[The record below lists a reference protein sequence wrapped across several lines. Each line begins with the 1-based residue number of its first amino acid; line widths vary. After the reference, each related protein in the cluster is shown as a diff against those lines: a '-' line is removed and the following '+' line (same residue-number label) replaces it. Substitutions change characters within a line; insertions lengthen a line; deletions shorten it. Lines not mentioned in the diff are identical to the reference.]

1 MTSHPVKY
9 TQTPS
14 YGETTFQIHRC
25 QTPQTPSH
33 LKSQRKGK
41 YSWLMAEI
49 RVDPHNLRPSQ
60 SSSKTTIHPDLKF
73 IMSNPEKAP
82 TFPLYLPW
90 VCHFHYTWFHYIVI
104 SQAMQLQHFFGSKK
118 STPTKFAPP
127 WSQVA
132 GTQQPGLNPLPRPL
146 EHESLQD
153 ASPWVEQTW
162 LRTPGKHL
170 GWGKGI
176 GDDSKESRQLL
187 LLLLLLII
195 IIIHPSSSSSSSAF
209 LCLSGLSTRSF
220 KRKSKMYSWLPTNHP
235 IRCQLTSEWSFT
247 RITRKPYCLMVSEP
261 NYKIKFGVVR
271 SICFSWRMTCHPVL
285 NNALILFQAWLQIQL
300 PSSRIR
306 FWRKHVNI

>member
-1 MTSHPVKY
+1 M
-9 TQTPS
+9 
-14 YGETTFQIHRC
+14 
-25 QTPQTPSH
+25 
-33 LKSQRKGK
+33 
-41 YSWLMAEI
+41 
-49 RVDPHNLRPSQ
+49 LRHE
-60 SSSKTTIHPDLKF
+60 SSKL
-73 IMSNPEKAP
+73 
-82 TFPLYLPW
+82 
-90 VCHFHYTWFHYIVI
+90 
-104 SQAMQLQHFFGSKK
+104 G
-118 STPTKFAPP
+118 FA
-127 WSQVA
+127 
-132 GTQQPGLNPLPRPL
+132 LL
-146 EHESLQD
+146 ENI
-153 ASPWVEQTW
+153 WVEVKA
-162 LRTPGKHL
+162 LGMTP
-170 GWGKGI
+170 
-176 GDDSKESRQLL
+176 KESRQLL
-187 LLLLLLII
+187 LLLLLLI